1 MSKRSPQLLLEDILD
16 SANKIL
22 DYTNGLSYEQ
32 FLDDNKTI
40 DAVIRNS
47 DLIQRQIRD
56 HLFTFLHKNIIF
68 NI

>member
-32 FLDDNKTI
+32 FLDDRF
-40 DAVIRNS
+40 V
-47 DLIQRQIRD
+47 
-56 HLFTFLHKNIIF
+56 IIF
-68 NI
+68 LPSYIRILFLIFD